1 MRLFREK
8 KVGGKLP
15 ARGIDHSE
23 LHLANSGALVVPS
36 AQVEAREPSHGTAAG
51 LESSW
56 TRLEQPGRNGNS

>member
-23 LHLANSGALVVPS
+23 LHLVVPS
-36 AQVEAREPSHGTAAG
+36 AQFEAREPSHGTAAG